1 MPDLLRQQQFTM
13 ARYLR
18 DPSRHEP
25 PPGIDARRLRVYR
38 ELFFNA
44 IENLLASS
52 FPVIRETLGQ
62 PRWKALVQAFYSMHR
77 SRTPLF
83 PQVAGEFVDY
93 LESRAGDRT
102 LPPWLH
108 ELAHYEWIEQ
118 VLWTSDASIP
128 AHDRDGDLLDGVPL
142 LSPLAVPLAYR
153 WPVTDI
159 GPGHVP
165 KVPPQMPVTLLVHRD
180 AQHEVRFIR
189 IAPLVWQLLTALQ
202 SEQGTG
208 REHIA
213 SLARAIGA
221 EQAQLQ
227 EYVLP
232 LLRQLHHQGVVP
244 GTRPSP
250 NPVTPTGEQAA
261 PSSAVPSITSPIR
274 RKSQS

>member
-1 MPDLLRQQQFTM
+1 MSDLLRQQQFTM

-18 DPSRHEP
+18 DPSRHAP
-25 PPGIDARRLRVYR
+25 PPGIEARRLRVYR
-38 ELFFNA
+38 ELFFNS
-44 IENLLASS
+44 IESLLAGS

-62 PRWKALVQAFYSMHR
+62 TRWKALVQAFYATHR

-93 LESRAGDRT
+93 LATRSDDRT

-118 VLWTSDASIP
+118 ALWTSDASIP
-128 AHDRDGDLLDGVPL
+128 AHDRQGDLLDGVPV
-142 LSPLAVPLAYR
+142 LSPLAMPLAYR

-180 AQHEVRFIR
+180 AQHEVRFLR
-189 IAPLVWQLLTALQ
+189 IAPLVYQLLAALQ
-202 SEQGTG
+202 SEQRTG

-213 SLARAIGA
+213 TLARAIGA
-221 EQAQLQ
+221 KEAQLQ
-227 EYVLP
+227 EHVLP
-232 LLRQLHHQGVVP
+232 LLRQLHAQGVVL
-244 GTRPSP
+244 GTGPSS
-250 NPVTPTGEQAA
+250 NPVFPTGEQQAQL
-261 PSSAVPSITSPIR
+261 SAIP
-274 RKSQS
+274 